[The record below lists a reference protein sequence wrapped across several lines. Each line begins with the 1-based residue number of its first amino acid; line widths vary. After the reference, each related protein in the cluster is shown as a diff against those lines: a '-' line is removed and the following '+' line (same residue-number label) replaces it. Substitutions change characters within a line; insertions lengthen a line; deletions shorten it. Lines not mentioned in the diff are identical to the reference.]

1 MPERL
6 KAILDKITA
15 WWKKFNTK
23 QRSVL
28 ISIVAVVIVALVIL
42 GVVISRPT
50 QVELVEAQSASEAS
64 TIKGVLE
71 DNNISYE
78 VDSKLVFF
86 VNKSDEVN
94 AIMALGDNGIPAQAY
109 SIDNVTDGSFST
121 TEADKQ
127 KKYQVYLEDKL
138 KDHLE
143 KQSYV
148 NEASVD
154 ITMPDKD
161 GTILKSKEEATA
173 AVTLGLKDSIT
184 DDQAYA
190 IARLVATALGNDTTK
205 GITIIDKKANV
216 LYSGGDSDTSAGLAT
231 SQLSY
236 KQKLEEQVKNEVK
249 KTLES
254 SNIFSNIEVGMN
266 LDIDFSKTETAQKNY
281 TLPDGQTD
289 TGLLDSESNYQSD
302 ATNGQA
308 AVPGTDSNS
317 DDTTY
322 SLEVLSHLQKES
334 IKTPVVVVSTL
345 TIEGADEAIKSL
357 ELGAFD
363 FVTKPNNIIEA
374 KGNQF
379 KETLLRVVYAAVRI
393 TPAHSASRNLTVVE
407 KKAGAIVNKHKA
419 AGSNKIVA
427 IASSTGGPKAL
438 QSVIPFLPAELLA
451 PVVLVQHMPAGFTKS
466 MAERLNELS
475 QVQVKEASNGEVL
488 KNGVVYIAPGGTHIA
503 IKKSGASHVISF
515 NDMPPISGLKP
526 CANIMF
532 DSLTSSNYD
541 EVVCVVLTGMG
552 ADGTNGILSLGKS
565 KPIYVIAQDEKSSV
579 VYGMPR
585 AIYEA
590 GVVDEVV
597 TLSDVA
603 KAITKNVGVK

>member
-28 ISIVAVVIVALVIL
+28 ISIAAVVIVALVIL

-236 KQKLEEQVKNEVK
+236 KQKLEGQVKNEVK

-266 LDIDFSKTETAQKNY
+266 LWFTDQAHRILRMRSLICHSVFMLHQARALINWSMQ
-281 TLPDGQTD
+281 LP
-289 TGLLDSESNYQSD
+289 
-302 ATNGQA
+302 
-308 AVPGTDSNS
+308 
-317 DDTTY
+317 TY
-322 SLEVLSHLQKES
+322 
-334 IKTPVVVVSTL
+334 
-345 TIEGADEAIKSL
+345 
-357 ELGAFD
+357 
-363 FVTKPNNIIEA
+363 
-374 KGNQF
+374 
-379 KETLLRVVYAAVRI
+379 LRLIRL
-393 TPAHSASRNLTVVE
+393 RE
-407 KKAGAIVNKHKA
+407 KKSPSFTWRVKQSRQHRLLKRQKRQIRKKKRKRLLLQRQN
-419 AGSNKIVA
+419 
-427 IASSTGGPKAL
+427 L
-438 QSVIPFLPAELLA
+438 QSQKLQITLKSRLFL
-451 PVVLVQHMPAGFTKS
+451 
-466 MAERLNELS
+466 
-475 QVQVKEASNGEVL
+475 
-488 KNGVVYIAPGGTHIA
+488 
-503 IKKSGASHVISF
+503 IKKLLQAEQS
-515 NDMPPISGLKP
+515 
-526 CANIMF
+526 
-532 DSLTSSNYD
+532 
-541 EVVCVVLTGMG
+541 E
-552 ADGTNGILSLGKS
+552 
-565 KPIYVIAQDEKSSV
+565 
-579 VYGMPR
+579 
-585 AIYEA
+585 
-590 GVVDEVV
+590 
-597 TLSDVA
+597 
-603 KAITKNVGVK
+603 

>member
-28 ISIVAVVIVALVIL
+28 ISIAAVVIVALVIL

-205 GITIIDKKANV
+205 GITIIDKK
-216 LYSGGDSDTSAGLAT
+216 
-231 SQLSY
+231 
-236 KQKLEEQVKNEVK
+236 
-249 KTLES
+249 
-254 SNIFSNIEVGMN
+254 
-266 LDIDFSKTETAQKNY
+266 
-281 TLPDGQTD
+281 GQC
-289 TGLLDSESNYQSD
+289 
-302 ATNGQA
+302 
-308 AVPGTDSNS
+308 
-317 DDTTY
+317 
-322 SLEVLSHLQKES
+322 
-334 IKTPVVVVSTL
+334 
-345 TIEGADEAIKSL
+345 
-357 ELGAFD
+357 
-363 FVTKPNNIIEA
+363 
-374 KGNQF
+374 
-379 KETLLRVVYAAVRI
+379 TLLGRRFRYIGRSCNI
-393 TPAHSASRNLTVVE
+393 TA
-407 KKAGAIVNKHKA
+407 
-419 AGSNKIVA
+419 
-427 IASSTGGPKAL
+427 
-438 QSVIPFLPAELLA
+438 FL
-451 PVVLVQHMPAGFTKS
+451 
-466 MAERLNELS
+466 
-475 QVQVKEASNGEVL
+475 
-488 KNGVVYIAPGGTHIA
+488 
-503 IKKSGASHVISF
+503 
-515 NDMPPISGLKP
+515 
-526 CANIMF
+526 
-532 DSLTSSNYD
+532 
-541 EVVCVVLTGMG
+541 
-552 ADGTNGILSLGKS
+552 
-565 KPIYVIAQDEKSSV
+565 
-579 VYGMPR
+579 
-585 AIYEA
+585 
-590 GVVDEVV
+590 
-597 TLSDVA
+597 
-603 KAITKNVGVK
+603 

>member
-190 IARLVATALGNDTTK
+190 IARLVATC
-205 GITIIDKKANV
+205 TIDMDFYEVRYDDKAESELEFCKKMYKNHAINSKNMNTV
-216 LYSGGDSDTSAGLAT
+216 KSVILDISGGGIRFS
-231 SQLSY
+231 LSTP
-236 KQKLEEQVKNEVK
+236 LEEGTYFMAQFSLA
-249 KTLES
+249 LEECTQQF
-254 SNIFSNIEVGMN
+254 NIVCKVINCTQS
-266 LDIDFSKTETAQKNY
+266 LDYADRYFARSKFIFDRMTER
-281 TLPDGQTD
+281 
-289 TGLLDSESNYQSD
+289 E
-302 ATNGQA
+302 
-308 AVPGTDSNS
+308 
-317 DDTTY
+317 
-322 SLEVLSHLQKES
+322 
-334 IKTPVVVVSTL
+334 
-345 TIEGADEAIKSL
+345 
-357 ELGAFD
+357 
-363 FVTKPNNIIEA
+363 
-374 KGNQF
+374 
-379 KETLLRVVYAAVRI
+379 
-393 TPAHSASRNLTVVE
+393 
-407 KKAGAIVNKHKA
+407 
-419 AGSNKIVA
+419 KIVRF
-427 IASSTGGPKAL
+427 
-438 QSVIPFLPAELLA
+438 VFEE
-451 PVVLVQHMPAGFTKS
+451 
-466 MAERLNELS
+466 ERRIRRREM
-475 QVQVKEASNGEVL
+475 E
-488 KNGVVYIAPGGTHIA
+488 
-503 IKKSGASHVISF
+503 
-515 NDMPPISGLKP
+515 
-526 CANIMF
+526 
-532 DSLTSSNYD
+532 
-541 EVVCVVLTGMG
+541 
-552 ADGTNGILSLGKS
+552 
-565 KPIYVIAQDEKSSV
+565 
-579 VYGMPR
+579 
-585 AIYEA
+585 
-590 GVVDEVV
+590 
-597 TLSDVA
+597 
-603 KAITKNVGVK
+603 

>member
-236 KQKLEEQVKNEVK
+236 KQKLEEQVKHDEL
-249 KTLES
+249 TRLS
-254 SNIFSNIEVGMN
+254 G
-266 LDIDFSKTETAQKNY
+266 DIDKASSRLRSSFEPLSADSAKRAEKPSVTVQKPAEPKSG
-281 TLPDGQTD
+281 TMQQDTKPDMKQM
-289 TGLLDSESNYQSD
+289 TGIDIS
-302 ATNGQA
+302 GI
-308 AVPGTDSNS
+308 
-317 DDTTY
+317 
-322 SLEVLSHLQKES
+322 
-334 IKTPVVVVSTL
+334 IKTQPAS
-345 TIEGADEAIKSL
+345 
-357 ELGAFD
+357 
-363 FVTKPNNIIEA
+363 
-374 KGNQF
+374 
-379 KETLLRVVYAAVRI
+379 AA
-393 TPAHSASRNLTVVE
+393 PAS
-407 KKAGAIVNKHKA
+407 KAGATSTTGTAASVSVKA
-419 AGSNKIVA
+419 SDAAFGTPAGSSANA
-427 IASSTGGPKAL
+427 D
-438 QSVIPFLPAELLA
+438 VINHTHEI
-451 PVVLVQHMPAGFTKS
+451 
-466 MAERLNELS
+466 
-475 QVQVKEASNGEVL
+475 L
-488 KNGVVYIAPGGTHIA
+488 KLY
-503 IKKSGASHVISF
+503 KSG
-515 NDMPPISGLKP
+515 K
-526 CANIMF
+526 
-532 DSLTSSNYD
+532 SNV
-541 EVVCVVLTGMG
+541 EIAKL
-552 ADGTNGILSLGKS
+552 LSLGT
-565 KPIYVIAQDEKSSV
+565 
-579 VYGMPR
+579 G
-585 AIYEA
+585 
-590 GVVDEVV
+590 EVK
-597 TLSDVA
+597 LIIDLY
-603 KAITKNVGVK
+603 KEGK

>member
-289 TGLLDSESNYQSD
+289 TGLLDSESNY
-302 ATNGQA
+302 
-308 AVPGTDSNS
+308 PITDN
-317 DDTTY
+317 DKKYLNDEKITT
-322 SLEVLSHLQKES
+322 SKNDGGS
-334 IKTPVVVVSTL
+334 IKYDSSSITVVATRYKVYDESTL
-345 TIEGADEAIKSL
+345 EKNGKLKDTSWEEYKAKHADPVKVTDVDQDLVTSVQNATGISQISFLVYEQPEFVDKASGVRSLSDILQIAITVLIFALLGFVVFKSTRSSEEEPKEEELSVDSLLEQTAENNEPLEDIGYNEKTETRLLIEKFVDEN
-357 ELGAFD
+357 
-363 FVTKPNNIIEA
+363 PEA
-374 KGNQF
+374 AAQ
-379 KETLLRVVYAAVRI
+379 LLR
-393 TPAHSASRNLTVVE
+393 NW
-407 KKAGAIVNKHKA
+407 
-419 AGSNKIVA
+419 
-427 IASSTGGPKAL
+427 
-438 QSVIPFLPAELLA
+438 
-451 PVVLVQHMPAGFTKS
+451 
-466 MAERLNELS
+466 LNEDW
-475 QVQVKEASNGEVL
+475 E
-488 KNGVVYIAPGGTHIA
+488 
-503 IKKSGASHVISF
+503 
-515 NDMPPISGLKP
+515 
-526 CANIMF
+526 
-532 DSLTSSNYD
+532 
-541 EVVCVVLTGMG
+541 
-552 ADGTNGILSLGKS
+552 
-565 KPIYVIAQDEKSSV
+565 
-579 VYGMPR
+579 
-585 AIYEA
+585 
-590 GVVDEVV
+590 
-597 TLSDVA
+597 
-603 KAITKNVGVK
+603 

>member
-190 IARLVATALGNDTTK
+190 IARLFATALGNDTTK

-254 SNIFSNIEVGMN
+254 SNIS
-266 LDIDFSKTETAQKNY
+266 
-281 TLPDGQTD
+281 
-289 TGLLDSESNYQSD
+289 
-302 ATNGQA
+302 
-308 AVPGTDSNS
+308 
-317 DDTTY
+317 
-322 SLEVLSHLQKES
+322 
-334 IKTPVVVVSTL
+334 
-345 TIEGADEAIKSL
+345 
-357 ELGAFD
+357 
-363 FVTKPNNIIEA
+363 
-374 KGNQF
+374 
-379 KETLLRVVYAAVRI
+379 RI
-393 TPAHSASRNLTVVE
+393 L
-407 KKAGAIVNKHKA
+407 K
-419 AGSNKIVA
+419 
-427 IASSTGGPKAL
+427 
-438 QSVIPFLPAELLA
+438 LA
-451 PVVLVQHMPAGFTKS
+451 
-466 MAERLNELS
+466 
-475 QVQVKEASNGEVL
+475 
-488 KNGVVYIAPGGTHIA
+488 
-503 IKKSGASHVISF
+503 
-515 NDMPPISGLKP
+515 
-526 CANIMF
+526 
-532 DSLTSSNYD
+532 
-541 EVVCVVLTGMG
+541 
-552 ADGTNGILSLGKS
+552 
-565 KPIYVIAQDEKSSV
+565 
-579 VYGMPR
+579 
-585 AIYEA
+585 
-590 GVVDEVV
+590 
-597 TLSDVA
+597 
-603 KAITKNVGVK
+603 

>member
-266 LDIDFSKTETAQKNY
+266 LDIDFSKTETARKI
-281 TLPDGQTD
+281 TLCLMDRPIQVFWT
-289 TGLLDSESNYQSD
+289 
-302 ATNGQA
+302 
-308 AVPGTDSNS
+308 
-317 DDTTY
+317 
-322 SLEVLSHLQKES
+322 
-334 IKTPVVVVSTL
+334 VS
-345 TIEGADEAIKSL
+345 
-357 ELGAFD
+357 
-363 FVTKPNNIIEA
+363 
-374 KGNQF
+374 
-379 KETLLRVVYAAVRI
+379 RI
-393 TPAHSASRNLTVVE
+393 TSRMQPMVRLRFPELIQT
-407 KKAGAIVNKHKA
+407 AMILH
-419 AGSNKIVA
+419 
-427 IASSTGGPKAL
+427 TLHRMAL
-438 QSVIPFLPAELLA
+438 HQSRQLQIT
-451 PVVLVQHMPAGFTKS
+451 TKS
-466 MAERLNELS
+466 
-475 QVQVKEASNGEVL
+475 
-488 KNGVVYIAPGGTHIA
+488 I
-503 IKKSGASHVISF
+503 
-515 NDMPPISGLKP
+515 
-526 CANIMF
+526 
-532 DSLTSSNYD
+532 
-541 EVVCVVLTGMG
+541 
-552 ADGTNGILSLGKS
+552 
-565 KPIYVIAQDEKSSV
+565 
-579 VYGMPR
+579 
-585 AIYEA
+585 
-590 GVVDEVV
+590 
-597 TLSDVA
+597 
-603 KAITKNVGVK
+603 

>member
-190 IARLVATALGNDTTK
+190 IARLVATATT
-205 GITIIDKKANV
+205 GTAAAVSVKA
-216 LYSGGDSDTSAGLAT
+216 
-231 SQLSY
+231 
-236 KQKLEEQVKNEVK
+236 
-249 KTLES
+249 
-254 SNIFSNIEVGMN
+254 
-266 LDIDFSKTETAQKNY
+266 
-281 TLPDGQTD
+281 
-289 TGLLDSESNYQSD
+289 SD
-302 ATNGQA
+302 A
-308 AVPGTDSNS
+308 
-317 DDTTY
+317 
-322 SLEVLSHLQKES
+322 
-334 IKTPVVVVSTL
+334 
-345 TIEGADEAIKSL
+345 
-357 ELGAFD
+357 AF
-363 FVTKPNNIIEA
+363 
-374 KGNQF
+374 G
-379 KETLLRVVYAAVRI
+379 
-393 TPAHSASRNLTVVE
+393 TPAGSSAN
-407 KKAGAIVNKHKA
+407 AD
-419 AGSNKIVA
+419 
-427 IASSTGGPKAL
+427 
-438 QSVIPFLPAELLA
+438 VINHTHEI
-451 PVVLVQHMPAGFTKS
+451 
-466 MAERLNELS
+466 
-475 QVQVKEASNGEVL
+475 L
-488 KNGVVYIAPGGTHIA
+488 KLY
-503 IKKSGASHVISF
+503 KSG
-515 NDMPPISGLKP
+515 K
-526 CANIMF
+526 
-532 DSLTSSNYD
+532 SNV
-541 EVVCVVLTGMG
+541 EIAKL
-552 ADGTNGILSLGKS
+552 LSLGT
-565 KPIYVIAQDEKSSV
+565 
-579 VYGMPR
+579 G
-585 AIYEA
+585 
-590 GVVDEVV
+590 EVK
-597 TLSDVA
+597 LIIDLY
-603 KAITKNVGVK
+603 KEGK